1 MIHLMTVRRDVFSL
15 TDFET
20 HPSGK
25 VQFLLDAILGFTNTE
40 QNDILG
46 VLTIVAVVG
55 LPPTLIASMCGMNF
69 HNMPQPS

>member
-1 MIHLMTVRRDVFSL
+1 MIHLKTVSRAVPSL

-20 HPSGK
+20 HLSGK

-55 LPPTLIASMCGMNF
+55 RPPTLIASMYGMNF
-69 HNMPQPS
+69 HNMPQLS